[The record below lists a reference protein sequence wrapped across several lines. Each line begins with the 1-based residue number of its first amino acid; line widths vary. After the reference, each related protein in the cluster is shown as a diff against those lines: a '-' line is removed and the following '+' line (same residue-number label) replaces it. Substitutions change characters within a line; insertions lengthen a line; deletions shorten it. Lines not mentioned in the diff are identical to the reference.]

1 MNESN
6 IKINPSAFQGL
17 WMLTLCFTILRA
29 AGVIEWTL
37 LWVFSPVIIPLLI
50 LLGMVALPFAAAVVM
65 AVVAAVLWVIIQ
77 ITDGIKGL
85 RK

>member
-1 MNESN
+1 MKESN
-6 IKINPSAFQGL
+6 IKFNSTSFQGL

-37 LWVFSPVIIPLLI
+37 FWVFSPVIIPLLI
-50 LLGMVALPFAAAVVM
+50 LLGMVVLPFAAAVVM

>member
-37 LWVFSPVIIPLLI
+37 FWVFSPVIIPLFI
-50 LLGMVALPFAAAVVM
+50 VVGMVALPFAVAIVLAAF
-65 AVVAAVLWVIIQ
+65 ASIAWVILQ
-77 ITDGIKGL
+77 AVEAIKGL